1 MIGVGSARAECLD
14 ATSDLEISSVGFS
27 SRTQVPTNSFSG
39 WGEVMFGSFSKKK
52 ALCQCGVIADVDS
65 AAVRVK
71 LRLGK
76 EIECMACRNERIAKE
91 LLELQVHFFGQ
102 EDEEGRS

>member
-1 MIGVGSARAECLD
+1 
-14 ATSDLEISSVGFS
+14 
-27 SRTQVPTNSFSG
+27 
-39 WGEVMFGSFSKKK
+39 MFGSFSKKK